1 MVGKVDLV
9 KINTINK
16 DTLINRGMKEYE
28 IIQEPNSRTIHSK
41 ETMLKMENNIIKKLM
56 KFEGSVRIKGLIQLL
71 SHISEVERK
80 MVDLDVLYKGLQ
92 LEHEI
97 ENVELIEKLN
107 NKGGKWNGEDS

>member
-1 MVGKVDLV
+1 MS
-9 KINTINK
+9 
-16 DTLINRGMKEYE
+16 E
-28 IIQEPNSRTIHSK
+28 IISLPQDPNNRTTHSK
-41 ETMLKMENNIIKKLM
+41 LTTLKMESNIIKKLM

-71 SHISEVERK
+71 GHLSEVERK

-97 ENVELIEKLN
+97 ENVELIEILN